1 MKDVIIVGGGLA
13 GLTAGLY
20 TNRGGLD
27 TLLFEKMFVGGQAST
42 TNMIENYPGFEEP
55 ISGPD
60 FAMKIES
67 HARKFGLVI
76 QYDEII
82 GLQLEGKVK
91 KVITEK
97 QEYEC
102 KTIIMAMG
110 AEPKTLGLDKELEFR
125 GRGVSYCA
133 TCDGAFYRE
142 KDVIVVGGGDTAVED
157 ALFLAQY
164 VNKVYL
170 IHRRDA
176 LRASKIIA
184 DRVLENKKIEMVWNS
199 AVEAILGDDQVTGA
213 AIVNLKTGEKR
224 DIKADGLF
232 VAIGIHPNSELIK
245 DVITMS
251 EAGFVLTNDCMQTNI
266 PGIYAA
272 GDLRQKPLWQLITA
286 ASDGAVAAVSAQRYI
301 IEEFGN

>member
-133 TCDGAFYRE
+133 TCDGAFYRK

-199 AVEAILGDDQVTGA
+199 AVEDILGDDQVTGA

>member
-1 MKDVIIVGGGLA
+1 MKDVIIIGGGLA

-213 AIVNLKTGEKR
+213 AIANLKTGEKR

-301 IEEFGN
+301 IEKFGN

>member
-1 MKDVIIVGGGLA
+1 MMKDVIIVGGGLA

-110 AEPKTLGLDKELEFR
+110 AE
-125 GRGVSYCA
+125 
-133 TCDGAFYRE
+133 
-142 KDVIVVGGGDTAVED
+142 
-157 ALFLAQY
+157 
-164 VNKVYL
+164 
-170 IHRRDA
+170 
-176 LRASKIIA
+176 
-184 DRVLENKKIEMVWNS
+184 
-199 AVEAILGDDQVTGA
+199 
-213 AIVNLKTGEKR
+213 
-224 DIKADGLF
+224 
-232 VAIGIHPNSELIK
+232 
-245 DVITMS
+245 
-251 EAGFVLTNDCMQTNI
+251 
-266 PGIYAA
+266 
-272 GDLRQKPLWQLITA
+272 
-286 ASDGAVAAVSAQRYI
+286 
-301 IEEFGN
+301 

>member
-213 AIVNLKTGEKR
+213 AIANLKTGEKR